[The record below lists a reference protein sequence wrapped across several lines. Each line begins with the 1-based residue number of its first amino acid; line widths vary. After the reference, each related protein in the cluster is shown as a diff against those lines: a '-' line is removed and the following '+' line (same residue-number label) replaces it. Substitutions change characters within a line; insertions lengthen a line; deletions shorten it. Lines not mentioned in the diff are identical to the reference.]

1 MAPLDPEQRAEVQ
14 ALIKESHAV
23 IENEL
28 VGIRAAAHKGHE
40 DMRVTTEAEIE
51 KQRAHNLEVETKL
64 LEITK
69 SVQEL
74 TTNVQIQLTALS
86 AEMNKSENALRLELG
101 KEFDTG
107 KKSAA

>member
-28 VGIRAAAHKGHE
+28 VGIRATAHKGHE

-51 KQRAHNLEVETKL
+51 KQRAHNLEVETRLVEMAK
-64 LEITK
+64 T
-69 SVQEL
+69 VQEL
-74 TTNVQIQLTALS
+74 TTNV
-86 AEMNKSENALRLELG
+86 R
-101 KEFDTG
+101 
-107 KKSAA
+107 